1 MISDASEP
9 LSLAI
14 IALGSNLDAPCQ
26 QLRRAMAHLRRHSEG
41 QYLESNIYRTSPEA
55 MPEGSPDFANAIVAI
70 ETRQTAFELLA
81 FLQSLEVF
89 FGRPSEHKKNTSRVL
104 DLDLI
109 TLGRQVI
116 QSDRLILP
124 HPRAQSRRFVLQ
136 PLVDILPDFIFPGSE
151 THASQGLDDLAD
163 SNVVIWDQ

>member
-1 MISDASEP
+1 MIPDGSES

-14 IALGSNLDAPCQ
+14 IALGSNLDAPYQ
-26 QLRRAMAHLRRHSEG
+26 QLQRAMAHLRRHSEG
-41 QYLESNIYRTSPEA
+41 QYLESHIYRTSPEA
-55 MPEGSPDFANAIVAI
+55 MSEGSPDFANAIVAI
-70 ETRQTAFELLA
+70 ETRQTAFDLLA

-89 FGRPSEHKKNTSRVL
+89 FGRPALHKKNTSRVL

-109 TLGRQVI
+109 ALGRQVI
-116 QSDRLILP
+116 QSDGLILP

-151 THASQGLDDLAD
+151 THAALSLDHLAG
-163 SNVVIWDQ
+163 SNLARWDQ